1 MMIELKQIKKI
12 YQMGG
17 EPLEILKGIDLSIDE
32 GEFVAIIGPS
42 GSGKSTLMHILGL
55 LDKPTSGSFKL
66 FGKEISDMND
76 SQTAYLRAKIIGFVF
91 QQFNLLAKMNV
102 RENVELPQIYLGE
115 DGDADAAERRLAQV
129 DLSDRLDHKPNQI
142 SGGQQ
147 QRVSIARALVNN
159 PKIIFADE
167 PTGNLP
173 SNQSKEIIEIFRKMN
188 REQGITVVLV
198 THSDEIAAA
207 ADRKITIRD
216 GMILSDERRIPKAEI
231 SGKGGVSVPQN
242 FRLTWRE
249 LKENLS
255 SSVTS
260 IISNKMRS
268 LLTMLGIIIGVGA
281 LIAMLA
287 VGNGAQ
293 KSIEKQMASMGT
305 NLLGVMSNWRSK
317 GGVSMSR
324 GSVSRI
330 TLDDLKIFRNI
341 NNVTGVDGEVSGN
354 VQVVYGNKNTNTSLN
369 GVQYEYA
376 RMRNSQPY
384 YGRFFSEDEDNR
396 LSKVCLLGQ
405 TVVTDIFGHENPVG
419 KTVKI
424 NRKNFTVIGVL
435 PKKGAQGPRDQD
447 DVVVVPLNT
456 AMRILL
462 GSRYLGSVW
471 LEVSDYNLMGQVEKD
486 VIAAYRKKH
495 KTPPA
500 NDDPI
505 TTMNMADMQ
514 AMMTSTVSTFG
525 TLLGIIAGISLIV
538 GGIGIMNIMLVS
550 VSERTKEIG
559 LRKAIGA
566 TKRAV
571 LLQFLIEAII
581 VSILGGIIGILFGIA
596 SSVLL
601 AKMAKWAISISPS
614 SVMMAFGFSAMVG
627 IIFGYLPARKASRLS
642 PIEALRYE

>member
-1 MMIELKQIKKI
+1 MMIELRQIKKI

-17 EPLEILKGIDLSIDE
+17 EPLEILKGIDLQIDE

-55 LDKPTSGSFKL
+55 LDKPSAGSFKL
-66 FGKEISDMND
+66 FGKEISTLND
-76 SQTAYLRAKIIGFVF
+76 SQTAYIRAKIIGFVF
-91 QQFNLLAKMNV
+91 QQFNLLTKMTAK
-102 RENVELPQIYLGE
+102 ENVELPQIYLGE
-115 DGDADAAERRLAQV
+115 EGDPKAAEHRLAQV

-167 PTGNLP
+167 PTGNLA
-173 SNQSKEIIEIFRKMN
+173 SHQSVEIMDIFRRMN

-198 THSDEIAAA
+198 THDPDIAAQ
-207 ADRKITIRD
+207 ADRQIKIKD
-216 GMILSDERRIPKAEI
+216 GMIVEDIRRAPKAEPVN
-231 SGKGGVSVPQN
+231 KGSMTVPKS
-242 FRLTWRE
+242 FKLTWRE
-249 LKENLS
+249 FKENLS
-255 SSVTS
+255 SSVSS
-260 IISNKMRS
+260 IISNKTRS

-305 NLLGVMSNWRSK
+305 NLLGIMSNWRSK
-317 GGVSMSR
+317 GVSTGR

-341 NNVTGVDGEVSGN
+341 ENITGVDGEVSGN
-354 VQVVYGNKNTNTSLN
+354 AQVVYGNKNTNTSIN
-369 GVQYEYA
+369 GVQYDYA

-405 TVVTDIFGHENPVG
+405 TVVNDLFGNENPVG

-435 PKKGAQGPRDQD
+435 AKKGAQGPRDQD

-456 AMRILL
+456 AMRVLL

-471 LEVSDYNLMGQVEKD
+471 LEVSDYNLMSQVEKD

-495 KTPPA
+495 KTPAA

-505 TTMNMADMQ
+505 MAMNMADMQ

-525 TLLGIIAGISLIV
+525 LLLGIIAGISLVV

-571 LLQFLIEAII
+571 LMQFLIEAVI
-581 VSILGGIIGILFGIA
+581 VSILGGIIGILFGIG
-596 SSVLL
+596 SSLLL
-601 AKMAKWAISISPS
+601 AKIAKWSIAISPS
-614 SVMMAFGFSAMVG
+614 SVFMAFGFSAMVG

>member
-17 EPLEILKGIDLSIDE
+17 EPLEILKGIDLQIDE

-55 LDKPTSGSFKL
+55 LDKPSSGSFKL
-66 FGKEISDMND
+66 FGKEISTLND
-76 SQTAYLRAKIIGFVF
+76 SQTAYIRAKIIGFVF
-91 QQFNLLAKMNV
+91 QQFNLLTKMTAK
-102 RENVELPQIYLGE
+102 ENVELPQIYLGE
-115 DGDADAAERRLAQV
+115 EGDPQAAERRLAQV

-167 PTGNLP
+167 PTGNLA
-173 SNQSKEIIEIFRKMN
+173 SHQSVEIMDIFRRMN

-198 THSDEIAAA
+198 THDPDIAAQ
-207 ADRKITIRD
+207 ADRQIKIKD
-216 GMILSDERRIPKAEI
+216 GMIVEDIRRAPKAEPAD
-231 SGKGGVSVPQN
+231 KGSISVPKS

-249 LKENLS
+249 FRENLS
-255 SSVTS
+255 SSVSS
-260 IISNKMRS
+260 IISNKTRS

-305 NLLGVMSNWRSK
+305 NLLGIMSNWRSK
-317 GGVSMSR
+317 GVSTGR

-330 TLDDLKIFRNI
+330 TLDDLKMFRNI
-341 NNVTGVDGEVSGN
+341 DNVTGVDGEVSGN
-354 VQVVYGNKNTNTSLN
+354 AQVVYGNKNTNTSIN
-369 GVQYEYA
+369 GVQYDYA

-384 YGRFFSEDEDNR
+384 FGRFFSEDEDSK

-405 TVVTDIFGHENPVG
+405 TVVADLFGNENPVG
-419 KTVKI
+419 KIVKI

-456 AMRILL
+456 AMRVLL

-471 LEVSDYNLMGQVEKD
+471 LEVSDYNLMSQVEKD

-495 KTPPA
+495 KTPAA

-505 TTMNMADMQ
+505 MAMNMADMQ

-525 TLLGIIAGISLIV
+525 LLLGIIAGISLVV

-566 TKRAV
+566 TRRAV
-571 LLQFLIEAII
+571 LMQFLIEAII
-581 VSILGGIIGILFGIA
+581 VSILGGIIGIVFGVC
-596 SSVLL
+596 SSLLL
-601 AKMAKWAISISPS
+601 AKIAKWAISISPS
-614 SVMMAFGFSAMVG
+614 SVFMAFGFSAMVG
-627 IIFGYLPARKASRLS
+627 IVFGYLPARKASRLS

>member
-1 MMIELKQIKKI
+1 MMIELRQIKKI

-17 EPLEILKGIDLSIDE
+17 EPLEILKGIDLQIDE

-55 LDKPTSGSFKL
+55 LDKPSSGSFKL
-66 FGKEISDMND
+66 FGKEISTLND
-76 SQTAYLRAKIIGFVF
+76 SQTAYIRAKIIGFVF
-91 QQFNLLAKMNV
+91 QQFNLLTKMTAK
-102 RENVELPQIYLGE
+102 ENVELPQIYLGE
-115 DGDADAAERRLAQV
+115 EGDPKAAEHRLAQV

-167 PTGNLP
+167 PTGNLA
-173 SNQSKEIIEIFRKMN
+173 SHQSVEIMDIFRRMN

-198 THSDEIAAA
+198 THDPDIAAQ
-207 ADRKITIRD
+207 ADRQIKIKD
-216 GMILSDERRIPKAEI
+216 GMIVEDIRRAPKAEPVN
-231 SGKGGVSVPQN
+231 KGSMTVPKS
-242 FRLTWRE
+242 FKLTWRE
-249 LKENLS
+249 FKENLS
-255 SSVTS
+255 SSVSS
-260 IISNKMRS
+260 IISNKTRS

-305 NLLGVMSNWRSK
+305 NLLGIMSNWRSK
-317 GGVSMSR
+317 GVSTGR

-341 NNVTGVDGEVSGN
+341 ENITGVDGEVSGN
-354 VQVVYGNKNTNTSLN
+354 AQVVYGNKNTNTSIN
-369 GVQYEYA
+369 GVQYDYA

-405 TVVTDIFGHENPVG
+405 TVVNDLFGNENPVG

-456 AMRILL
+456 AMRVLL

-471 LEVSDYNLMGQVEKD
+471 LEVSDYNLMSQVEKD

-495 KTPPA
+495 KTPAA

-505 TTMNMADMQ
+505 MAMNMADMQ

-525 TLLGIIAGISLIV
+525 LLLGIIAGISLVV

-571 LLQFLIEAII
+571 LMQFLIEAVI
-581 VSILGGIIGILFGIA
+581 VSILGGIIGILFGIG
-596 SSVLL
+596 SSLLL
-601 AKMAKWAISISPS
+601 AKIAKWSIAISPS
-614 SVMMAFGFSAMVG
+614 SVFMAFGFSAMVG

>member
-1 MMIELKQIKKI
+1 MMIELIQIKKI

-17 EPLEILKGIDLSIDE
+17 EPLEILKGIDLQIDE

-55 LDKPTSGSFKL
+55 LDKPSAGSFKL
-66 FGKEISDMND
+66 FGKEISTLND
-76 SQTAYLRAKIIGFVF
+76 SQTAYIRAKIIGFVF
-91 QQFNLLAKMNV
+91 QQFNLLTKMTAK
-102 RENVELPQIYLGE
+102 ENVELPQIYLGE
-115 DGDADAAERRLAQV
+115 EGDPKAAEHRLAQV

-167 PTGNLP
+167 PTGNLA
-173 SNQSKEIIEIFRKMN
+173 SHQSVEIMDIFRRMN

-198 THSDEIAAA
+198 THDPDIAAQ
-207 ADRKITIRD
+207 ADRQIKIKD
-216 GMILSDERRIPKAEI
+216 GMIVEDIRRAPKAEPVN
-231 SGKGGVSVPQN
+231 KGSMTVPKS
-242 FRLTWRE
+242 FKLTWRE
-249 LKENLS
+249 FKENLS
-255 SSVTS
+255 SSVSS
-260 IISNKMRS
+260 IISNKTRS

-305 NLLGVMSNWRSK
+305 NLLGIMSNWRSK
-317 GGVSMSR
+317 GVSTGR

-341 NNVTGVDGEVSGN
+341 ENVTGVDGEVSGN
-354 VQVVYGNKNTNTSLN
+354 AQVVYGNKNTNTSIN
-369 GVQYEYA
+369 GVQYDYA

-405 TVVTDIFGHENPVG
+405 TVVNDLFGNENPVG

-456 AMRILL
+456 AMRVLL

-471 LEVSDYNLMGQVEKD
+471 LEVSDYNLMSQVEKD

-495 KTPPA
+495 KTPAA

-505 TTMNMADMQ
+505 MAMNMADMQ

-525 TLLGIIAGISLIV
+525 LLLGIIAGISLVV

-571 LLQFLIEAII
+571 LMQFLIEAVI
-581 VSILGGIIGILFGIA
+581 VSILGGIIGILFGIG
-596 SSVLL
+596 SSLLL
-601 AKMAKWAISISPS
+601 AKIAKWSIAISPS
-614 SVMMAFGFSAMVG
+614 SVFMAFGFSAMVG

>member
-1 MMIELKQIKKI
+1 MMIELRQIKKI

-17 EPLEILKGIDLSIDE
+17 EPLEILKGIDLQIDE

-55 LDKPTSGSFKL
+55 LDRPSSGSFKL
-66 FGKEISDMND
+66 FGKEISTLND
-76 SQTAYLRAKIIGFVF
+76 SQTAYIRAKIIGFVF
-91 QQFNLLAKMNV
+91 QQFNLLTKMTAK
-102 RENVELPQIYLGE
+102 ENVELPQIYLGE
-115 DGDADAAERRLAQV
+115 EGDPKAAEHRLAQV

-167 PTGNLP
+167 PTGNLA
-173 SNQSKEIIEIFRKMN
+173 SHQSVEIMDIFRRMN

-198 THSDEIAAA
+198 THDPDIAAQ
-207 ADRKITIRD
+207 ADRQIKIKD
-216 GMILSDERRIPKAEI
+216 GMIVEDIRRAPKAEPVN
-231 SGKGGVSVPQN
+231 KGSMTVPKS
-242 FRLTWRE
+242 FKLTWRE
-249 LKENLS
+249 FKENLS
-255 SSVTS
+255 SSVSS
-260 IISNKMRS
+260 IISNKTRS

-305 NLLGVMSNWRSK
+305 NLLGIMSNWRSK
-317 GGVSMSR
+317 GVSTGR

-341 NNVTGVDGEVSGN
+341 ENITGVDGEVSGN
-354 VQVVYGNKNTNTSLN
+354 AQVVYGNKNTNTSIN
-369 GVQYEYA
+369 GVQYDYA

-405 TVVTDIFGHENPVG
+405 TVVNDLFGNENPVG

-456 AMRILL
+456 AMRVLL

-471 LEVSDYNLMGQVEKD
+471 LEVSDYNLMSQVEKD

-495 KTPPA
+495 KTPAA

-505 TTMNMADMQ
+505 MAMNMADMQ

-525 TLLGIIAGISLIV
+525 LLLGIIAGISLVV

-571 LLQFLIEAII
+571 LMQFLIEAVI
-581 VSILGGIIGILFGIA
+581 VSILGGIIGILFGIG
-596 SSVLL
+596 SSLLL
-601 AKMAKWAISISPS
+601 AKIAKWSIAISPS
-614 SVMMAFGFSAMVG
+614 SVFMAFGFSAMVG

>member
-1 MMIELKQIKKI
+1 MIELKQIKKI

-17 EPLEILKGIDLSIDE
+17 EPLEILKGIDLQIDE

-55 LDKPTSGSFKL
+55 LDKPSAGSFKL
-66 FGKEISDMND
+66 FGTEISDLND
-76 SQTAYLRAKIIGFVF
+76 SQTAYIRAKIIGFVF
-91 QQFNLLAKMNV
+91 QQFNLLTKMTAK
-102 RENVELPQIYLGE
+102 ENVELPQIYLGE
-115 DGDADAAERRLAQV
+115 DGDPQAAEMRLAQV

-167 PTGNLP
+167 PTGNLA
-173 SNQSKEIIEIFRKMN
+173 SHQSGEIMEIFRKMN

-198 THSDEIAAA
+198 THDPEIAAQ
-207 ADRKITIRD
+207 ADRQIKIKD
-216 GMILSDERRIPKAEI
+216 GMIVEDIRRAPKQDPKD
-231 SGKGGVSVPQN
+231 KGSIRVPSS
-242 FRLTWRE
+242 FPLKWRE

-255 SSVTS
+255 SSVSS
-260 IISNKMRS
+260 IISNKTRS

-305 NLLGVMSNWRSK
+305 NLLGVMSNWRSSR
-317 GGVSMSR
+317 GVSMGR
-324 GSVSRI
+324 GAVSRI
-330 TLDDLKIFRNI
+330 NLDDLKVFRNVENI
-341 NNVTGVDGEVSGN
+341 TGVDGEVSGN
-354 VQVVYGNKNTNTSLN
+354 AQVVYGNKNTNTSIN

-376 RMRNSQPY
+376 RMRNAQPY
-384 YGRFFSEDEDNR
+384 YGRFFSEDEDAR

-405 TVVTDIFGHENPVG
+405 TVVDDLFGNENPIG
-419 KTVKI
+419 KIVKI
-424 NRKNFTVIGVL
+424 NRKNFTVIGIL

-447 DVVVVPLNT
+447 DVVIVPLNT

-471 LEVSDYNLMGQVEKD
+471 VEVSDYNLMPQVEKD
-486 VIAAYRKKH
+486 LIAAYRKKH
-495 KTPPA
+495 KTPA
-500 NDDPI
+500 NQDDPI
-505 TTMNMADMQ
+505 MTMNMADMQ

-525 TLLGIIAGISLIV
+525 LLLGIIAGISLIV

-581 VSILGGIIGILFGIA
+581 VSILGGVIGILFGVGSSFLLAKIAKWTIAISA
-596 SSVLL
+596 SSVF
-601 AKMAKWAISISPS
+601 
-614 SVMMAFGFSAMVG
+614 MAFGFSAMVG

>member
-1 MMIELKQIKKI
+1 MMIELRQIKKI

-17 EPLEILKGIDLSIDE
+17 EPLEILKGIDLQIDE

-55 LDKPTSGSFKL
+55 LDKPSAGSFKL
-66 FGKEISDMND
+66 FGKEISTLND
-76 SQTAYLRAKIIGFVF
+76 SQTAYIRAKIIGFVF
-91 QQFNLLAKMNV
+91 QQFNLLTKMTAK
-102 RENVELPQIYLGE
+102 ENVELPQIYLGE
-115 DGDADAAERRLAQV
+115 EGDPKAAEHRLAQV

-167 PTGNLP
+167 PTGNLA
-173 SNQSKEIIEIFRKMN
+173 SHQSVEIMDIFRRMN

-198 THSDEIAAA
+198 THDPDIAAQ
-207 ADRKITIRD
+207 ADRQIKIKD
-216 GMILSDERRIPKAEI
+216 GMIVEDIRRAPKAEPVN
-231 SGKGGVSVPQN
+231 KGSMTVPKS
-242 FRLTWRE
+242 FKLTWRE
-249 LKENLS
+249 FKENLS
-255 SSVTS
+255 SSVSS
-260 IISNKMRS
+260 IISNKTRS

-305 NLLGVMSNWRSK
+305 NLLGIMSNWRSK
-317 GGVSMSR
+317 GVSTGR

-341 NNVTGVDGEVSGN
+341 ENVTGVDGEVSGN
-354 VQVVYGNKNTNTSLN
+354 AQVVYGNKNTNTSIN
-369 GVQYEYA
+369 GVQYDYA

-405 TVVTDIFGHENPVG
+405 TVVNDLFGNENPVG

-456 AMRILL
+456 AMRVLL

-471 LEVSDYNLMGQVEKD
+471 LEVSDYNLMSQVEKD

-495 KTPPA
+495 KTPAA

-505 TTMNMADMQ
+505 MAMNMADMQ

-525 TLLGIIAGISLIV
+525 LLLGIIAGISLVV

-571 LLQFLIEAII
+571 LMQFLIEAVI
-581 VSILGGIIGILFGIA
+581 VSILGGIIGILFGIG
-596 SSVLL
+596 SSLLL
-601 AKMAKWAISISPS
+601 AKIAKWSIAISPS
-614 SVMMAFGFSAMVG
+614 SVFMAFGFSAMVG

>member
-1 MMIELKQIKKI
+1 MMIELRQIKKI

-17 EPLEILKGIDLSIDE
+17 EPLEILKGIDLQIDE

-55 LDKPTSGSFKL
+55 LDRPSSGSFKL
-66 FGKEISDMND
+66 FGKEISTLND
-76 SQTAYLRAKIIGFVF
+76 SQTAYIRAKIIGFVF
-91 QQFNLLAKMNV
+91 QQFNLLTKMTAK
-102 RENVELPQIYLGE
+102 ENVELPQIYLGE
-115 DGDADAAERRLAQV
+115 EGDPKAAEHRLAQV

-167 PTGNLP
+167 PTGNLA
-173 SNQSKEIIEIFRKMN
+173 SHQSVEIMDIFRRMN

-198 THSDEIAAA
+198 THDPDIAAQ
-207 ADRKITIRD
+207 ADRQIKIKD
-216 GMILSDERRIPKAEI
+216 GMIVEDIRRAPKAEPVN
-231 SGKGGVSVPQN
+231 KGSMTVPKS
-242 FRLTWRE
+242 FKLTWRE
-249 LKENLS
+249 FKENLS
-255 SSVTS
+255 SSVSS
-260 IISNKMRS
+260 IISNKTRS

-305 NLLGVMSNWRSK
+305 NLLGIMSNWRSK
-317 GGVSMSR
+317 GVSTGR

-341 NNVTGVDGEVSGN
+341 ENITGVDGEVSGN
-354 VQVVYGNKNTNTSLN
+354 AQVVYGNKNTNTSIN
-369 GVQYEYA
+369 GVQYDYA

-405 TVVTDIFGHENPVG
+405 TVVNDLFGNENPVG

-456 AMRILL
+456 AMRVLL

-471 LEVSDYNLMGQVEKD
+471 LEVSDYNLMSQVEKD

-495 KTPPA
+495 KTPAA

-505 TTMNMADMQ
+505 MAMNMADMQ
-514 AMMTSTVSTFG
+514 AIMTSTVSTFG
-525 TLLGIIAGISLIV
+525 LLLGIIAGISLVV

-571 LLQFLIEAII
+571 LMQFLIEAVI
-581 VSILGGIIGILFGIA
+581 VSILGGIIGILFGIG
-596 SSVLL
+596 SSLLL
-601 AKMAKWAISISPS
+601 AKIAKWSIAISPS
-614 SVMMAFGFSAMVG
+614 SVFMAFGFSAMVG

>member
-17 EPLEILKGIDLSIDE
+17 EPLEILKGIDLQIDE

-55 LDKPTSGSFKL
+55 LDKPSSGSFKL
-66 FGKEISDMND
+66 FGTEISDLND
-76 SQTAYLRAKIIGFVF
+76 SQTAYIRAKIIGFVF
-91 QQFNLLAKMNV
+91 QQFNLLTKMTAK
-102 RENVELPQIYLGE
+102 ENVELPQIYLGE
-115 DGDADAAERRLAQV
+115 EGDPTAAEMRLAQV

-167 PTGNLP
+167 PTGNLA
-173 SNQSKEIIEIFRKMN
+173 SHQSGEIMEIFRKMN

-198 THSDEIAAA
+198 THDPDIAAQ
-207 ADRKITIRD
+207 ADRQIKIKD
-216 GMILSDERRIPKAEI
+216 GMIVEDIRRAPKQDPKD
-231 SGKGGVSVPQN
+231 KGSIRVPKS
-242 FRLTWRE
+242 FPLKWRE

-255 SSVTS
+255 SSVSS
-260 IISNKMRS
+260 IISNKTRS

-305 NLLGVMSNWRSK
+305 NLLGVMSNWRAR
-317 GGVSMSR
+317 GVSVGR
-324 GSVSRI
+324 GAVSRI
-330 TLDDLKIFRNI
+330 NLDDLKVFRNI
-341 NNVTGVDGEVSGN
+341 ENITGVDGEVSGN
-354 VQVVYGNKNTNTSLN
+354 AQVVYGNKNTNTSIN
-369 GVQYEYA
+369 GVQADYA
-376 RMRNSQPY
+376 RMRNAQPY
-384 YGRFFSEDEDNR
+384 YGRFFSDDEDTK

-405 TVVTDIFGHENPVG
+405 TVVDDLFGNENPIG
-419 KTVKI
+419 KIVKI
-424 NRKNFTVIGVL
+424 NRKNFTVIGIL

-471 LEVSDYNLMGQVEKD
+471 VEVSDYNLMPQVERD
-486 VIAAYRKKH
+486 IIAAYRKKH
-495 KTPPA
+495 KTPA
-500 NDDPI
+500 NQADPI
-505 TTMNMADMQ
+505 MTMNMADMQ

-525 TLLGIIAGISLIV
+525 LLLGIIAGISLIV

-581 VSILGGIIGILFGIA
+581 VSILGGVIGILFGVG

-601 AKMAKWAISISPS
+601 AKIAKWAIAISAS
-614 SVMMAFGFSAMVG
+614 SVLMAFGFSAMVG

>member
-1 MMIELKQIKKI
+1 MMIELKKIKKI

-17 EPLEILKGIDLSIDE
+17 EPLEILKGVDLQIDE

-55 LDKPTSGSFKL
+55 LDKPSAGSFKL
-66 FGKEISDMND
+66 FGKEISKLSDA
-76 SQTAYLRAKIIGFVF
+76 QAAYIRAKIIGFVF
-91 QQFNLLAKMNV
+91 QQFNLLTKMTA

-115 DGDADAAERRLAQV
+115 GSNPAAAQQRLAQV
-129 DLSDRLDHKPNQI
+129 GLSDRLDHKPNQI

-167 PTGNLP
+167 PTGNLA
-173 SNQSKEIIEIFRKMN
+173 SNQSVEIMQIFRKMN

-198 THSDEIAAA
+198 THDPEIAAQ
-207 ADRKITIRD
+207 ADRQIKIKD
-216 GMILSDERRIPKAEI
+216 GMIVEDIRRIEKSEVKSKSTI
-231 SGKGGVSVPQN
+231 SVPN
-242 FRLTWRE
+242 TFRLTWRE
-249 LKENLS
+249 IKENLS
-255 SSVTS
+255 SSVSS
-260 IISNKMRS
+260 IISNKTRS

-293 KSIEKQMASMGT
+293 KFIEKQMASMGT
-305 NLLGVMSNWRSK
+305 NLMGVMSNWRAK
-317 GGVSMSR
+317 GVSVGR
-324 GSVSRI
+324 GVVSRLTKNDI
-330 TLDDLKIFRNI
+330 KLIQNI
-341 NNVTGVDGEVSGN
+341 ENVIAVEGEVNGN
-354 VQVVYGNKNTNTSLN
+354 AQVVYGNKNTNTSVN
-369 GVQYEYA
+369 GVQYAYVKIK
-376 RMRNSQPY
+376 NSEPY
-384 YGRFFSEDEDNR
+384 YGRFFSEEEDSR

-405 TVVTDIFGHENPVG
+405 TAVTDLFGNEDPVG

-424 NRKNFTVIGVL
+424 NRKNFTVIGIL
-435 PKKGAQGPRDQD
+435 PKKGAQVPQDQD
-447 DVVVVPLNT
+447 NRVIVPLNT
-456 AMRILL
+456 AMRVLF
-462 GSRYLGSVW
+462 GQKYLGSIW
-471 LEVSDYNLMGQVEKD
+471 LEVADYSLMPKVEKD
-486 VIAAYRKKH
+486 IIQAYRKKH
-495 KTPPA
+495 KTPTK
-500 NDDPI
+500 NEDPI
-505 TTMNMADMQ
+505 MTMNMADMQ
-514 AMMTSTVSTFG
+514 AMLTSTVGTFSL
-525 TLLGIIAGISLIV
+525 LLGIIAGISLVV

-581 VSILGGIIGILFGIA
+581 VSILGGIIGIVFGTA
-596 SSVLL
+596 SSLLL
-601 AKMAKWAISISPS
+601 AKMAKWSVYISPV
-614 SVMMAFGFSAMVG
+614 SVFMAFSFSVLVG

>member
-1 MMIELKQIKKI
+1 MMIELRQIKKI

-17 EPLEILKGIDLSIDE
+17 EPLEILKGIDLQIDE

-55 LDKPTSGSFKL
+55 LDRPSSGSFKL
-66 FGKEISDMND
+66 FGKEISTLND
-76 SQTAYLRAKIIGFVF
+76 SQTAYIRAKIIGFVF
-91 QQFNLLAKMNV
+91 QQFNLLTKMTAK
-102 RENVELPQIYLGE
+102 ENVELPQIYLGE
-115 DGDADAAERRLAQV
+115 EGDPKAAEHRLAQV

-167 PTGNLP
+167 PTGNLA
-173 SNQSKEIIEIFRKMN
+173 SHQSVEIMDIFRRMN

-198 THSDEIAAA
+198 THDPDIAAQ
-207 ADRKITIRD
+207 ADRQIKIKD
-216 GMILSDERRIPKAEI
+216 GMIVEDIRRAPKAEPVN
-231 SGKGGVSVPQN
+231 KGSMTVPKS
-242 FRLTWRE
+242 FKLTWRE
-249 LKENLS
+249 FKENLS
-255 SSVTS
+255 SSVSS
-260 IISNKMRS
+260 IISNKTRS

-305 NLLGVMSNWRSK
+305 NLLGIMSNWRSK
-317 GGVSMSR
+317 GVSTGR

-341 NNVTGVDGEVSGN
+341 ENITGVDGEVSGN
-354 VQVVYGNKNTNTSLN
+354 AQVVYGNKNTNTSIN
-369 GVQYEYA
+369 GVQYDYA

-405 TVVTDIFGHENPVG
+405 TVVNDLFGNENPVG

-456 AMRILL
+456 AMRVLL

-471 LEVSDYNLMGQVEKD
+471 LEVSDYNLMSQVEKD

-495 KTPPA
+495 KTPAA

-505 TTMNMADMQ
+505 MAMNMADMQ

-525 TLLGIIAGISLIV
+525 LLLGIIAGISLVV

-566 TKRAV
+566 TKLAV
-571 LLQFLIEAII
+571 LMQFLIEAVI
-581 VSILGGIIGILFGIA
+581 VSILGGIIGILFGIG
-596 SSVLL
+596 SSLLL
-601 AKMAKWAISISPS
+601 AKIAKWSIAISPS
-614 SVMMAFGFSAMVG
+614 SVFMAFGFSAMVG

>member
-1 MMIELKQIKKI
+1 MMIELRQIKKI

-17 EPLEILKGIDLSIDE
+17 EPLEILKGIDLQIDE

-55 LDKPTSGSFKL
+55 LDKPSAGSFKL
-66 FGKEISDMND
+66 FGKEISTLND
-76 SQTAYLRAKIIGFVF
+76 SQTAYIRAKIIGFVF
-91 QQFNLLAKMNV
+91 QQFNLLTKMTAK
-102 RENVELPQIYLGE
+102 ENVELPQIYLGE
-115 DGDADAAERRLAQV
+115 EGDPKAAEHRLAQV

-167 PTGNLP
+167 PTGNLA
-173 SNQSKEIIEIFRKMN
+173 SHQSVEIMDIFRRMN

-198 THSDEIAAA
+198 THDPDIAAQ
-207 ADRKITIRD
+207 ADRQIKIKD
-216 GMILSDERRIPKAEI
+216 GMIVEDIRRAPKAEPVN
-231 SGKGGVSVPQN
+231 KGSMTVPKS
-242 FRLTWRE
+242 FKLTWRE
-249 LKENLS
+249 FKENLS
-255 SSVTS
+255 SSVSS
-260 IISNKMRS
+260 IISNKTRS

-305 NLLGVMSNWRSK
+305 NLLGIMSNWRSK
-317 GGVSMSR
+317 GVSTGR

-341 NNVTGVDGEVSGN
+341 ENITGVDGEVSGN
-354 VQVVYGNKNTNTSLN
+354 AQVVYGNKNTNTSIN
-369 GVQYEYA
+369 GVQYDYA

-405 TVVTDIFGHENPVG
+405 TVVNDLFGNENPVG

-456 AMRILL
+456 AMRVLL

-471 LEVSDYNLMGQVEKD
+471 LEVSDYNLMSQVEKD

-495 KTPPA
+495 KTPAA

-505 TTMNMADMQ
+505 MAMNMADMQ
-514 AMMTSTVSTFG
+514 AMMTSTVNTFG
-525 TLLGIIAGISLIV
+525 LLLGIIAGISLVV

-571 LLQFLIEAII
+571 LMQFLIEAVI
-581 VSILGGIIGILFGIA
+581 VSILGGIIGILFGIG
-596 SSVLL
+596 SSLLL
-601 AKMAKWAISISPS
+601 AKIAKWSIAISPS
-614 SVMMAFGFSAMVG
+614 SVFMAFGFSAMVG

>member
-17 EPLEILKGIDLSIDE
+17 EPLEILKGIDLQIDE

-55 LDKPTSGSFKL
+55 LDKPSSGSFKL
-66 FGKEISDMND
+66 FGKEISTLND
-76 SQTAYLRAKIIGFVF
+76 SQTAYIRAKIIGFVF
-91 QQFNLLAKMNV
+91 QQFNLLTKMTAK
-102 RENVELPQIYLGE
+102 ENVELPQIYLGE
-115 DGDADAAERRLAQV
+115 EGDPQAAERRLAQV

-167 PTGNLP
+167 PTGNLA
-173 SNQSKEIIEIFRKMN
+173 SHQSVEIMDIFRRMN

-198 THSDEIAAA
+198 THDPDIAAQ
-207 ADRKITIRD
+207 ADRQIKIKD
-216 GMILSDERRIPKAEI
+216 GMIVEDIRRAPKAEPAD
-231 SGKGGVSVPQN
+231 KGSISVPKS

-249 LKENLS
+249 FRENLS
-255 SSVTS
+255 SSVSS
-260 IISNKMRS
+260 IISNKTRS

-305 NLLGVMSNWRSK
+305 NLLGIMSNWRSK
-317 GGVSMSR
+317 GVSTGR

-330 TLDDLKIFRNI
+330 TLDDLKMFRNI
-341 NNVTGVDGEVSGN
+341 DNVTGVDGEVSGN
-354 VQVVYGNKNTNTSLN
+354 AQVVYGNKNTNTSIN
-369 GVQYEYA
+369 GVQYDYA

-384 YGRFFSEDEDNR
+384 FGRFFSEDEDSK

-405 TVVTDIFGHENPVG
+405 TVVTDLFGNENPVG
-419 KTVKI
+419 KIVKI

-456 AMRILL
+456 AMRVLL

-471 LEVSDYNLMGQVEKD
+471 LEVSDYNLMSQVEKD

-495 KTPPA
+495 KTPAA

-505 TTMNMADMQ
+505 MAMNMADMQ

-525 TLLGIIAGISLIV
+525 LLLGIIAGISLVV

-566 TKRAV
+566 TRRAV
-571 LLQFLIEAII
+571 LMQFLIEAII
-581 VSILGGIIGILFGIA
+581 VSILGGIIGIVFGVC
-596 SSVLL
+596 SSLLL
-601 AKMAKWAISISPS
+601 AKIAKWAISISPS
-614 SVMMAFGFSAMVG
+614 SVFMAFGFSAMVG
-627 IIFGYLPARKASRLS
+627 IVFGYLPARKASRLS

>member
-17 EPLEILKGIDLSIDE
+17 EPLEILKGIDLQIDE

-55 LDKPTSGSFKL
+55 LDKPSSGSFKL
-66 FGKEISDMND
+66 FGKEISTLND
-76 SQTAYLRAKIIGFVF
+76 SQTAYIRAKIIGFVF
-91 QQFNLLAKMNV
+91 QQFNLLTKMTAK
-102 RENVELPQIYLGE
+102 ENVELPQIYLGE
-115 DGDADAAERRLAQV
+115 EGDPQAAERRLAQV

-167 PTGNLP
+167 PTGNLA
-173 SNQSKEIIEIFRKMN
+173 SHQSVEIMDIFRRMN

-198 THSDEIAAA
+198 THDPDIAAQ
-207 ADRKITIRD
+207 ADRQIKIKD
-216 GMILSDERRIPKAEI
+216 GMIVEDIRRAPKAEPAD
-231 SGKGGVSVPQN
+231 KGSISVPKS

-249 LKENLS
+249 FRENLS
-255 SSVTS
+255 SSVSS
-260 IISNKMRS
+260 IISNKTRS

-305 NLLGVMSNWRSK
+305 NLLGIMSNWRSK
-317 GGVSMSR
+317 GVSTGR

-330 TLDDLKIFRNI
+330 TLDDLKMFRNI
-341 NNVTGVDGEVSGN
+341 DNVTGVDGEVSGN
-354 VQVVYGNKNTNTSLN
+354 AQVVYGNKNTNTSIN
-369 GVQYEYA
+369 GVQYDYA

-384 YGRFFSEDEDNR
+384 FGRFFSEDEDSK

-405 TVVTDIFGHENPVG
+405 TVVADLFGNENPVG
-419 KTVKI
+419 KIVKI

-456 AMRILL
+456 AMRVLL

-471 LEVSDYNLMGQVEKD
+471 LEVSDYNLMSQVEKD

-495 KTPPA
+495 KTPAA

-505 TTMNMADMQ
+505 MAMNMADMQ

-525 TLLGIIAGISLIV
+525 LLLGIIAGISLVV

-566 TKRAV
+566 TRRAV
-571 LLQFLIEAII
+571 LMQFLIEAII
-581 VSILGGIIGILFGIA
+581 VSILGGIIGIVFGVC
-596 SSVLL
+596 SSLLL
-601 AKMAKWAISISPS
+601 AKIAKWAISISPS
-614 SVMMAFGFSAMVG
+614 SVFMAFGFSAMVG
-627 IIFGYLPARKASRLS
+627 IVFGYLPARKASRLS
-642 PIEALRYE
+642 PIEALRYD

>member
-1 MMIELKQIKKI
+1 MMIELRQIKKI

-17 EPLEILKGIDLSIDE
+17 EPLEILKGIDLQIDE

-55 LDKPTSGSFKL
+55 LDKPSAGSFKL
-66 FGKEISDMND
+66 FGKEISTLND
-76 SQTAYLRAKIIGFVF
+76 SQTAYIRAKIIGFVF
-91 QQFNLLAKMNV
+91 QQFNLLTKMTAK
-102 RENVELPQIYLGE
+102 ENVELPQIYLGE
-115 DGDADAAERRLAQV
+115 EGDPKAAEHRLAQV

-167 PTGNLP
+167 PTGNLA
-173 SNQSKEIIEIFRKMN
+173 SHQSVEIMDIFRRMN

-198 THSDEIAAA
+198 THDPDIAAQ
-207 ADRKITIRD
+207 ADRQIKIKD
-216 GMILSDERRIPKAEI
+216 GMIVEDIRRAPKAEPVN
-231 SGKGGVSVPQN
+231 KGSMTVPKS
-242 FRLTWRE
+242 FKLTWRE
-249 LKENLS
+249 FKENLS
-255 SSVTS
+255 SSVSS
-260 IISNKMRS
+260 IISNKTRS

-305 NLLGVMSNWRSK
+305 NLLGIMSNWRSK
-317 GGVSMSR
+317 GVSTGR

-341 NNVTGVDGEVSGN
+341 ENITGVDGEVSGN
-354 VQVVYGNKNTNTSLN
+354 AQVVYGNKNTNTSIN
-369 GVQYEYA
+369 GVQYDYA

-405 TVVTDIFGHENPVG
+405 TVVNDLFGNENPVG

-456 AMRILL
+456 AMRVLL

-471 LEVSDYNLMGQVEKD
+471 LEVSDYNLMSQVEKD

-495 KTPPA
+495 KTPAA

-505 TTMNMADMQ
+505 MAMNMADMQ

-525 TLLGIIAGISLIV
+525 LLLGIIAGISLVV

-571 LLQFLIEAII
+571 LMQFLIEAVI
-581 VSILGGIIGILFGIA
+581 VSILGGIIGILFGIG
-596 SSVLL
+596 SSLLL
-601 AKMAKWAISISPS
+601 AKIAKWSIAISPS
-614 SVMMAFGFSAMVG
+614 SVFMAFGFSAMVG